1 MCQLFLVL
9 AKSQVAMHFVISM
22 ERWTS
27 SLLCRLLLCV
37 TVFTAYGASAT
48 SLIAT
53 LPDGGS
59 SAASAASAKP
69 LLYKG
74 KTFSKFPSAP
84 EDGRRFE
91 ANVPVSVR
99 SVDCRR
105 VHIRLVLMCAAADL
119 CGTTDDM
126 PTTDDIMCFAVDVP
140 SSHLWEFQ
148 HSLPQLPGPSP
159 FILLAQNQQ
168 LSTSRFPIPP
178 MIPFPVKYVAKMKP
192 TKRNGKIVGDKGASG
207 IASVKERLNE
217 QLQQLRKSSEEIAAL
232 TAKRTSLQNDVA
244 RAQQAQSQAPGT
256 PGQPAPQTSQ
266 HGSVGKPASAAN
278 DGVVRNDEDDDHSST
293 HPEETNA
300 AKSQPRVT
308 ISVPAGESTLPSPV
322 ALKPQ
327 RPPCFDSSQRGGPTV
342 QAWLFTLNVFF
353 DANYVSEDTAKI
365 RYAVSL
371 LRGPA
376 MDWWRVIVTK
386 PVDYATL
393 STREGQTGPW
403 APSYF
408 MEVPQYRTWDTW
420 CAGLRAQIEPITA
433 SIAAR

>member
-1 MCQLFLVL
+1 MSRL
-9 AKSQVAMHFVISM
+9 KSLPAASPAC
-22 ERWTS
+22 
-27 SLLCRLLLCV
+27 LPAGV

-74 KTFSKFPSAP
+74 KTF
-84 EDGRRFE
+84 
-91 ANVPVSVR
+91 
-99 SVDCRR
+99 
-105 VHIRLVLMCAAADL
+105 I
-119 CGTTDDM
+119 
-126 PTTDDIMCFAVDVP
+126 
-140 SSHLWEFQ
+140 
-148 HSLPQLPGPSP
+148 
-159 FILLAQNQQ
+159 
-168 LSTSRFPIPP
+168 
-178 MIPFPVKYVAKMKP
+178 KYVAKMKP

-207 IASVKERLNE
+207 IAS
-217 QLQQLRKSSEEIAAL
+217 
-232 TAKRTSLQNDVA
+232 
-244 RAQQAQSQAPGT
+244 QAQSQAPGT

-420 CAGLRAQIEPITA
+420 CADYTSGFLALCEQVGYMHESERIVRYIGGLKHDIAQEIQLRGITDFQEILAMAEKLDFFRRPRPGSYGSSSNWGHRSRGTNEGAMIRAVTVNAATA
-433 SIAAR
+433 PFKGRCFVRNQPGHCKSECPETLRERGKLSSRNIPSSRETLGVSSRRALY

>member
-1 MCQLFLVL
+1 M
-9 AKSQVAMHFVISM
+9 A
-22 ERWTS
+22 E
-27 SLLCRLLLCV
+27 
-37 TVFTAYGASAT
+37 
-48 SLIAT
+48 
-53 LPDGGS
+53 
-59 SAASAASAKP
+59 
-69 LLYKG
+69 
-74 KTFSKFPSAP
+74 
-84 EDGRRFE
+84 
-91 ANVPVSVR
+91 
-99 SVDCRR
+99 
-105 VHIRLVLMCAAADL
+105 HI
-119 CGTTDDM
+119 
-126 PTTDDIMCFAVDVP
+126 
-140 SSHLWEFQ
+140 
-148 HSLPQLPGPSP
+148 
-159 FILLAQNQQ
+159 N
-168 LSTSRFPIPP
+168 
-178 MIPFPVKYVAKMKP
+178 
-192 TKRNGKIVGDKGASG
+192 
-207 IASVKERLNE
+207 
-217 QLQQLRKSSEEIAAL
+217 
-232 TAKRTSLQNDVA
+232 NDVA

-403 APSYF
+403 VPSYF
-408 MEVPQYRTWDTW
+408 MEVPQYRTWDMW
-420 CAGLRAQIEPITA
+420 CADEGASHSLINTAMARKQRLPLDRCLREIDARVVDGMPLAIGWTEFGFDAGDFGNSLQPIAYESHELHPPERNYPIHDRGMLVIVHAFKVWRCYLTGADVTVRTDHRSLLRAQLNLNPQQIRWLDYLKSNFHYTVTYKKGASNIADALTRPTA
-433 SIAAR
+433 QLHAILLAQPTHC